1 MSAGACGTC
10 SFQQLILKNICNSTE
25 LSSKWRQQH
34 VGRPL
39 GNQRSSLL
47 WVHGLNQSKC
57 GGWGTRHKRLQAA
70 SSPSADGNPASST
83 YVRSP
88 CRTSR
93 AEAGILAGSYVLD
106 PGRLPQMLNISCSST
121 QREVSPPL
129 PWAAAEESS
138 GSSVSALL
146 LVSGAVLECMAWV
159 LGTTQEH
166 LPASQLAPLQALQ
179 SPSFCDCSWGYNFF
193 PALAFQ
199 DRIESRKKKSFLAL
213 VLKWHFLIVPFFFIL
228 NAARL
233 HELSGL
239 FQPWWFFDS
248 KSNKAH

>member
-25 LSSKWRQQH
+25 LGSKWRQQH

-57 GGWGTRHKRLQAA
+57 GGWGTRHKRLQAT

-83 YVRSP
+83 HVRSP

-121 QREVSPPL
+121 QREASPPL
-129 PWAAAEESS
+129 PWAAAEERVLVAVCLPCCSFQVQSLNAWHGSWGQHKSIFQPLNWHLCRLSS
-138 GSSVSALL
+138 HHHFVTALGVTISFLL
-146 LVSGAVLECMAWV
+146 L
-159 LGTTQEH
+159 
-166 LPASQLAPLQALQ
+166 
-179 SPSFCDCSWGYNFF
+179 PS
-193 PALAFQ
+193 
-199 DRIESRKKKSFLAL
+199 K
-213 VLKWHFLIVPFFFIL
+213 IV
-228 NAARL
+228 
-233 HELSGL
+233 
-239 FQPWWFFDS
+239 
-248 KSNKAH
+248 